1 MSDIENFD
9 IEQKQDSPE
18 RLAAIAGKP
27 HNTLIF
33 ADEFNKI
40 VSAIKYIRDN
50 YVLKSLSGK
59 IGINNTNPQYVLD
72 VANLPI
78 VITPITGILSLE
90 NYTLT
95 GVGSL
100 FTTELQQ
107 YSFIRNVATGKIYTV
122 ESILSDTEAFCFF
135 DVEYDQ
141 NGDID
146 LSLTNFQNQKCEV
159 LVINQNLFNVNDE
172 FRIVYNQWGQ
182 VQYLM
187 KIGNLTKIMLDEMNN
202 TTPAQQDVNTVVD
215 IFNNTLN
222 P

>member
-1 MSDIENFD
+1 M
-9 IEQKQDSPE
+9 
-18 RLAAIAGKP
+18 
-27 HNTLIF
+27 
-33 ADEFNKI
+33 
-40 VSAIKYIRDN
+40 
-50 YVLKSLSGK
+50 
-59 IGINNTNPQYVLD
+59 
-72 VANLPI
+72 
-78 VITPITGILSLE
+78 
-90 NYTLT
+90 
-95 GVGSL
+95 
-100 FTTELQQ
+100 
-107 YSFIRNVATGKIYTV
+107 
-122 ESILSDTEAFCFF
+122 
-135 DVEYDQ
+135 EYDQ